1 MKYNHGAV
9 PVSLRNGSFHVSVL
23 EIRRVRVDIKRLQHG
38 DWWNN
43 YKVREIISEHHYGR
57 RQGMHL
63 QGKIMLR
70 VMFLISLLGHLV
82 RNDTQGKWGNNKA

>member
-1 MKYNHGAV
+1 MSK
-9 PVSLRNGSFHVSVL
+9 
-23 EIRRVRVDIKRLQHG
+23 
-38 DWWNN
+38 
-43 YKVREIISEHHYGR
+43 HHYGR